1 VKSVEE
7 GYNQYTSILGHPDA
21 RKLIAEAYQP
31 RFDATLDPNK
41 NIMITNG
48 ANSSINVMC

>member
-1 VKSVEE
+1 VKSIED

-21 RKLIAEAYQP
+21 RKLLIEAYQP
-31 RFDATLDPNK
+31 KFNAQLDFNK